1 MYEIVDEFI
10 FDIIEGIALSAIP
23 VTFMISPIIALIFG
37 IVRLVKYNNAK
48 KQQTVNP
55 DCYTDEEIKN
65 IKKSLIT
72 AFVTS
77 IILAIVVMSVI
88 YLLNDA
94 IAHM

>member
-10 FDIIEGIALSAIP
+10 SDIIEGVALSAIP

-37 IVRLVKYNNAK
+37 IVRLVKYSNAK
-48 KQQTVNP
+48 KQQTINP
-55 DCYTDEEIKN
+55 DCYTDEELKN
-65 IKKSLIT
+65 IKKSVIT

-77 IILAIVVMSVI
+77 IILAIVVISVI

-94 IAHM
+94 ITYM

>member
-1 MYEIVDEFI
+1 M
-10 FDIIEGIALSAIP
+10 SAIP